1 MFSNMYNGILPVY
14 KDRGMTSHDV
24 VFKLRKI
31 LGTKKIGHTGTLDP
45 EVDGVLPICI
55 GPATKVSDY
64 IMDMGKTYH
73 ATVSLGSSTT
83 TEDQTGT
90 ILESKQVVKNALNV
104 AEIDEV
110 ITSFQGTI
118 TQIPPMYSSVKV
130 NGKKLYEYARNNE
143 TVERPV
149 RQVNIYQIERN
160 GDLVYENG
168 HCLFNLIVICGKGTY
183 IRTLATDIGKALGLP
198 AHMSKLTR
206 TTSGG
211 FNINE
216 SLTLEEVSQLHEQEA
231 LQEKLFA
238 IEYGLKGLPSIKIND
253 DNIKNKILN
262 GQKFAIN
269 DFNEPISGKIVML
282 DARTEKILAIYEPHP
297 TKTDEIKP
305 KRVFN

>member
-1 MFSNMYNGILPVY
+1 MYNGILPVY
-14 KDRGMTSHDV
+14 KTRGMTSHDV

-73 ATVSLGSSTT
+73 ATVSIGTSTT
-83 TEDQTGT
+83 TEDQTGEIIAT
-90 ILESKQVVKNALNV
+90 QRISESELNDMQIDNVVA
-104 AEIDEV
+104 
-110 ITSFQGTI
+110 SFQGII

-143 TVERPV
+143 TVERPE
-149 RQVNIYQIERN
+149 RQVNIYQIERTS
-160 GDLVYENG
+160 DVSYENNT
-168 HCLFNLIVICGKGTY
+168 CQFNLMIKCGKGTY
-183 IRTLATDIGKALGLP
+183 IRTIATDIGKALGLP

-206 TTSGG
+206 TSSGG
-211 FNINE
+211 FHINE
-216 SLTLEEVSQLHEQEA
+216 SLSLEDISQLHEQEA

-238 IEYGLKGLPSIKIND
+238 IEYALKGLPSIYIENND
-253 DNIKNKILN
+253 IKNKILN
-262 GQKFAIN
+262 GQKFNIN
-269 DFNEPISGKIVML
+269 DFNTSISGKVIMIDVQS
-282 DARTEKILAIYEPHP
+282 EKILAIYEPHP